1 MGGKVSRRL
10 ELIRSIVFFFD
21 LDRSGDITDITVRH
35 MDEVVEVNGGE
46 GVLKSSKGTL
56 DVVVVVL
63 VERARVESSGKGE
76 GSR

>member
-35 MDEVVEVNGGE
+35 MDEVVEVDGGE
-46 GVLKSSKGTL
+46 GVVKSSKGTL